1 MIKNPDSRLV
11 TAFESFSEYG
21 SIAIIFSVSL
31 VIIGWIFDIPV
42 LKNICPNL
50 LSMKVNTAGPFIFVG
65 VSLYLLQKKRSD
77 QRTRYIAHGCAF
89 IVTMIGLLPLTEYL
103 FGWEMGIDTLLF
115 KEPPLTAGTFHSGR
129 MALNT
134 ALAFL
139 INGISISLID
149 IEVRGKYRPS
159 EFLSSTAALIPLTAL
174 IGNMY
179 GAYGLFGI
187 GQYTKMALHTSIIF
201 LMVHACIL
209 FARPDRGL
217 MALLTSENAGGILAR
232 RLVFTS
238 IGVPPLLGLLILIGK
253 RVELYDAEYGIALL
267 VMSSSIVT
275 TALVWLSSFLV
286 DRKDKERK
294 LVMEDLRK
302 YRDLLEVTVNE
313 RTAELKSSNVELE
326 AFCYS
331 VSHDL
336 RTPLRAID
344 GFSRI
349 VLDEYA
355 NKLDDEGKRLLNVVR
370 SSTQKMGQLI
380 DDLLAL
386 SRTGRKEMTMTEIDM
401 EKLTNSV
408 VEEIK
413 PATVGRI
420 PHIEIKTL
428 PAATGDLV
436 LLKQVLVNLLSNAIK
451 FTGRKENAAIVVGGR
466 TEDHE
471 NMYYIK
477 DNGAGFDM
485 QYAHKLFGVFQRL
498 HTGDEFDGTGIGL
511 AIVKRIIIRHG
522 GRVWAE
528 GKVNEGATFSF
539 ALPRKK

>member
-1 MIKNPDSRLV
+1 
-11 TAFESFSEYG
+11 
-21 SIAIIFSVSL
+21 
-31 VIIGWIFDIPV
+31 
-42 LKNICPNL
+42 
-50 LSMKVNTAGPFIFVG
+50 
-65 VSLYLLQKKRSD
+65 
-77 QRTRYIAHGCAF
+77 
-89 IVTMIGLLPLTEYL
+89 
-103 FGWEMGIDTLLF
+103 
-115 KEPPLTAGTFHSGR
+115 
-129 MALNT
+129 
-134 ALAFL
+134 
-139 INGISISLID
+139 
-149 IEVRGKYRPS
+149 
-159 EFLSSTAALIPLTAL
+159 
-174 IGNMY
+174 
-179 GAYGLFGI
+179 
-187 GQYTKMALHTSIIF
+187 
-201 LMVHACIL
+201 MVHACIL

-413 PATVGRI
+413 PATVGKI

-466 TEDHE
+466 TEEHE
-471 NMYYIK
+471 NMYYVK

-485 QYAHKLFGVFQRL
+485 LYAHKLFGVFQRL